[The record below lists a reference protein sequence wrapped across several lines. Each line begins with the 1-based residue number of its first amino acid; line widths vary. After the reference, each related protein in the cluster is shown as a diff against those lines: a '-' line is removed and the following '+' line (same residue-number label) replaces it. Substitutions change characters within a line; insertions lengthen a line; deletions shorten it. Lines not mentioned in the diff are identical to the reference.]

1 MIARLTQPGPKAR
14 KMTEGVIAIVGAST
28 AFAAGLLLLR
38 MPGPMAEP
46 VSDRWHRK
54 STPLCGG
61 FALLAGLLVALAVGQ
76 TLDQESSTVAF
87 VALGATAAF
96 TIGLLDDRGLVGPRQ
111 KFAGQILVAAGTAA
125 ALHPHWLSRPLGIA
139 IGTFVLVAAMNSF
152 NFLDNI
158 DGLAA
163 GTAAI
168 ALVAFALMGIFSRF
182 EPLRLIGFA
191 GAASCV
197 GFLPL
202 NYWPSRPARLFM
214 GDAGSHMLG
223 LLVGAS
229 ALLAARSEADGGGAA
244 VIAPLLILAL
254 PIADTALVI
263 AMRLSER
270 RPIWKGG
277 TDHISHRLVYVG
289 LGERKAVATLFGL
302 EAASA
307 GVGLVV
313 AKEETPLVAAGALGI
328 VFALLVALASRLT
341 LITEQTIV
349 LADGAEGVG
358 GVSRADAREFAPG
371 EKLDVALVEMAS
383 ESNESGNRART

>member
-1 MIARLTQPGPKAR
+1 MG
-14 KMTEGVIAIVGAST
+14 IVGATT

-46 VSDRWHRK
+46 VSDRWHKK

-61 FALLAGLLVALAVGQ
+61 FALLAGVLMALAIGQ
-76 TLDQESSTVAF
+76 TGEQESPSIAF

-96 TIGLLDDRGLVGPRQ
+96 TIGLLDDRGLVGPTE

-125 ALHPHWLSRPLGIA
+125 VLHPHWLPAPLGIA

-163 GTAAI
+163 GTAGI
-168 ALVAFALMGIFSRF
+168 ALVAFALMGVFSGSD
-182 EPLRLIGFA
+182 PLRLIGFA
-191 GAASCV
+191 GVASCA

-202 NYWPSRPARLFM
+202 NYRPSRPARLFM
-214 GDAGSHMLG
+214 GDAGSHLLG

-229 ALLAARSEADGGGAA
+229 ALLAARSEADGGAA
-244 VIAPLLILAL
+244 ALIAPLLILAL

-263 AMRLSER
+263 VVRLTER
-270 RPIWKGG
+270 RPIWQGG

-302 EAASA
+302 AAACA

-313 AKEETPLVAAGALGI
+313 AKEEAPLVTAGGLGI
-328 VFALLVALASRLT
+328 VFALLIALASRLA
-341 LITEQTIV
+341 LITEQRVV
-349 LADGAEGVG
+349 LDAGTEGVG
-358 GVSRADAREFAPG
+358 DVSRADARGLAPAAD
-371 EKLDVALVEMAS
+371 LDVALVEIAS
-383 ESNESGNRART
+383 ERNESGSRART

>member
-1 MIARLTQPGPKAR
+1 
-14 KMTEGVIAIVGAST
+14 
-28 AFAAGLLLLR
+28 
-38 MPGPMAEP
+38 
-46 VSDRWHRK
+46 
-54 STPLCGG
+54 
-61 FALLAGLLVALAVGQ
+61 
-76 TLDQESSTVAF
+76 
-87 VALGATAAF
+87 
-96 TIGLLDDRGLVGPRQ
+96 
-111 KFAGQILVAAGTAA
+111 
-125 ALHPHWLSRPLGIA
+125 
-139 IGTFVLVAAMNSF
+139 MNSF

-229 ALLAARSEADGGGAA
+229 ALLAARSEADGGAAA

-302 EAASA
+302 EAACA

-313 AKEETPLVAAGALGI
+313 AKEETPLVTAGALGI
-328 VFALLVALASRLT
+328 VFALLIALASRLT
-341 LITEQTIV
+341 LSTEQTIV

-371 EKLDVALVEMAS
+371 EKLDVALAEMAS
-383 ESNESGNRART
+383 KSNESGNRART